1 MGIEIGLAVN
11 PEKIDNDQWQKCY
24 LKILKLIDDYPA
36 MALKSETY
44 LGEIRLVL
52 TSEVEKNINDTK
64 RRHWSIC
71 GNIENNTR
79 AETFSLYYNLDY
91 YDTWSSYDNDDILF
105 SYLDFDKDLRFIYKR
120 KTQGEDYHKLILAIS
135 ILIENYFN
143 DKAIIM
149 GDFDSEEVTEAVNW
163 LEEIFEQKFER
174 PILADKERLFYKL
187 KSRFT
192 DQDIIKNFYHYYR
205 GDQNEMMQYL
215 FKMFGKKTVSDWLKG
230 YLKSREY
237 TVHSRGAIDLYILW
251 LNESKD
257 LESLIKMVCIDQ
269 DGPRYEVKDF
279 IEALNDI
286 WIFVFDEYR
295 DYFDKFEEFGKK
307 FNKDPFLKIYSL
319 FLDLHISGRKTR
331 VGFDEAELFEILEK
345 YFPEEKSELIDF
357 YYEQAE
363 ETKEIFEQFEE
374 LDKGE
379 MENESEED
387 ETDFNKGL
395 NNFVNQKTMDGMKMK
410 IKEVEKTL
418 KNAGV
423 ETLDEHYKVLISFIT
438 EAGKALT
445 EETWSKLDQI
455 KNIDVINFL
464 IFMYYGNIDD
474 RLYNLFRDYMTQN
487 VDFLEAE
494 LKKHQVI

>member
-24 LKILKLIDDYPA
+24 LKTLKLIDDYPA

-44 LGEIRLVL
+44 LGEKRLVL

-71 GNIENNTR
+71 GNIENNIR

-91 YDTWSSYDNDDILF
+91 YDTWSSYDNVIV
-105 SYLDFDKDLRFIYKR
+105 
-120 KTQGEDYHKLILAIS
+120 
-135 ILIENYFN
+135 
-143 DKAIIM
+143 M
-149 GDFDSEEVTEAVNW
+149 GDFDSEEVTAAVNW

-187 KSRFT
+187 KNRFT
-192 DQDIIKNFYHYYR
+192 DQDIIGNFYYYYR
-205 GDQNEMMQYL
+205 GDQNEMMHYL
-215 FKMFGKKTVSDWLKG
+215 FKMFGKKTVSEWLKG

-257 LESLIKMVCIDQ
+257 LESLIKMVCIEQ

-307 FNKDPFLKIYSL
+307 SNKDPFLKIYSL

-345 YFPEEKSELIDF
+345 YFPEEKNELIDF

-410 IKEVEKTL
+410 MEIL
-418 KNAGV
+418 MIDYIIYL
-423 ETLDEHYKVLISFIT
+423 ETI
-438 EAGKALT
+438 
-445 EETWSKLDQI
+445 
-455 KNIDVINFL
+455 
-464 IFMYYGNIDD
+464 
-474 RLYNLFRDYMTQN
+474 
-487 VDFLEAE
+487 
-494 LKKHQVI
+494 